1 MCTDESDVVFD
12 PFNGASTVTRMAA
25 MLNRKSL
32 ATEISKLYFGIGIEY
47 LKSGVEN
54 FDRIGLDVIQDRF
67 YQSENQLLKA
77 A

>member
-1 MCTDESDVVFD
+1 
-12 PFNGASTVTRMAA
+12 MAA

-54 FDRIGLDVIQDRF
+54 FDRVGLDAIQDRF
-67 YQSENQLLKA
+67 YQSENHLLKA

>member
-1 MCTDESDVVFD
+1 
-12 PFNGASTVTRMAA
+12 MAA
-25 MLNRKSL
+25 MLNRKALSM
-32 ATEISKLYFGIGIEY
+32 EISKLYFGIGIEY